1 VIAYARTCAYPLV
14 ERHEGGSDAALAGTR
29 HPYEL
34 DDDASG

>member
-29 HPYEL
+29 HTDEL
-34 DDDASG
+34 DDEPSC